1 MTLISHHGQC
11 LSQIVM
17 SSKEKR
23 HVRQSRVELEYSPS
37 HTYSLDSTYSLDLP
51 LVLDVSVA
59 TPLSG
64 YESLSASFRHNMRQS
79 AMDTSAQVSHWSQL
93 MGYLRF
99 PDACERE

>member
-1 MTLISHHGQC
+1 
-11 LSQIVM
+11 M

-23 HVRQSRVELEYSPS
+23 HVRQSRVELEYSPR

-79 AMDTSAQVSHWSQL
+79 AMDTSAQVSHCLQSLFWCWR
-93 MGYLRF
+93 LRRMDLVRTEHPYIAF
-99 PDACERE
+99 TA